1 MHLRGL
7 VYVVE
12 NPHYSEYGSG
22 IDAFAQGLIVE
33 ADVATGDWDLK
44 LLAGLGY
51 AIDGLRKLPHDMRL
65 FRIAEFRAIGCAHGS
80 RARTRNFAR
89 GFRYGGHSAKPPIEI
104 TPASVA
110 IERHRQTA
118 LRTLDPNHAPVACSR
133 RFNRVGLHHVI
144 VLLPHP
150 TLAANV
156 GAS

>member
-7 VYVVE
+7 VYVFE

-22 IDAFAQGLIVE
+22 INAFAQRLIVE
-33 ADVATGDWDLK
+33 ADVAAGDWELK
-44 LLAGLGY
+44 LLAGPGY

-65 FRIAEFRAIGCAHGS
+65 FRIAEVQAVGCAHGS
-80 RARTRNFAR
+80 RARTGNLA
-89 GFRYGGHSAKPPIEI
+89 GSFRASVHSTQPRIEI

-110 IERHRQTA
+110 IERHRQAA
-118 LRTLDPNHAPVACSR
+118 LRTLDTNHAPVACSR
-133 RFNRVGLHHVI
+133 RFNRVGLNHVI

-156 GAS
+156 GAC